1 MPDHNTRQTT
11 TDRHE
16 EAVTR
21 LTQSQ
26 NTLAQ
31 NHVALSQAQTAMNSK
46 VDSILEH
53 LRLHDSGRNAAN
65 IANHQNHQRNSVKL
79 DIPRFDGR
87 DPLGWIFKITQLF
100 QYQNTSEEER
110 ITVASLYLDGV
121 APS

>member
-53 LRLHDSGRNAAN
+53 LAA
-65 IANHQNHQRNSVKL
+65 ITTTTPHSRPHMKL
-79 DIPRFDGR
+79 EVSCF
-87 DPLGWIFKITQLF
+87 
-100 QYQNTSEEER
+100 
-110 ITVASLYLDGV
+110 
-121 APS
+121 